1 MQSKSSMEKNICVLT
16 GDIIGS
22 RKVDATLWSPVL
34 EGSVAVYSKKFDI
47 FRGDSFQALISME
60 DAFKSAFFIKAS
72 LLGLK
77 DLDMR
82 IGIGIGELDLHKLP
96 IKQASGSALIY
107 SGEAFDSLKKET
119 IRVKSAYEAFDQLC
133 NTMLP
138 LAAELMSRLTP
149 NMAKTVAMALQ
160 NEEASQDELALLLT
174 KSYQSQVSTELNKAS
189 YFKIKRAIDYCT
201 QELLAL

>member
-1 MQSKSSMEKNICVLT
+1 MKKNVCVLT

-22 RKVDATLWSPVL
+22 RKVEAALWSPVL
-34 EGSVAVYSKKFDI
+34 ENSVSLYSKKFDI
-47 FRGDSFQALISME
+47 FRGDSFQALVPLE
-60 DAFKSAFFIKAS
+60 DAFKAAFYIKAA

-77 DLDMR
+77 GLDMR
-82 IGIGIGELDLHKLP
+82 IGIGIGELTMGTLP
-96 IKQASGSALIY
+96 IKQATGAALLY

-119 IRVKSAYEAFDQLC
+119 IRIKSAYGDFDNLC

-160 NEEASQDELALLLT
+160 HEDANQDELAVLLT

-189 YFKIKRAIDYCT
+189 YFKIKRAIDYCSK
-201 QELLAL
+201 ELLAL